1 MKKALIV
8 LAILLLVTGFA
19 FAGGQTGGEET
30 ITLTCAM
37 MAGDIPEETQAFLD
51 VFAAENPDIKIDFT
65 NVPQDLEVYL
75 QPKAASGEMPDFIS
89 VNGGSFGAD
98 LVDRGILIDL
108 KDTFAA
114 KNTIDAVKPQFTS
127 PGGKLFGIC
136 GGVSTSLI
144 YYQVKAFKDL
154 ALTPP
159 ENWEDFLVLCEK
171 IKKAGKTA
179 IIITPGDGTMSNTL
193 WSHGFANNVVPKYP
207 DYAKRF
213 REGTMP
219 LDTTEFAD
227 VYAKGKLLFDKG
239 YTQQGAVSTQY
250 MPGNEMYIQ
259 GKSVQHFAGSWL
271 AGMLLKTD
279 FETAVYMP
287 PWNMKGVTKIPIVAT
302 ETGWGVSEG
311 PHKAQAIRLLDWIN
325 GKGYHYYQNARG
337 NIPHLK
343 DPMGPVVLDDRIK
356 TYLEKLYSYKQTA
369 GLWFEYIPAETM
381 TLTFQLYQEVLTD
394 QKTPREAA
402 AAFDKAA
409 REAVK
414 K

>member
-1 MKKALIV
+1 VKKRIFLFLALFLV
-8 LAILLLVTGFA
+8 LGLVAVTA
-19 FAGGQTGGEET
+19 QK
-30 ITLTCAM
+30 ITLTCVM

-51 VFAAENPDIKIDFT
+51 QFSKENPNIKIDFT
-65 NVPQDLEVYL
+65 NVAQDLEAFL

-114 KNTIDAVKPQFTS
+114 KNTVDAVKPQFTS
-127 PGGKLFGIC
+127 PMGKLFGIA

-144 YYQVKAFKDL
+144 YYQVQAFKDL
-154 ALTPP
+154 GLTPP

-179 IIITPGDGTMSNTL
+179 ILITPGDGTMSNTL
-193 WSHGFANNVVPKYP
+193 WSHGFANNVVAKYP
-207 DYAKRF
+207 DYVKRF

-219 LDTTEFAD
+219 LDTPEFAD
-227 VYAKGKLLFDKG
+227 VYAKGKTLFDKG
-239 YTQQGAVSTQY
+239 YTQPGAVSTKY
-250 MPGNEMYIQ
+250 MEGNQMYIQ
-259 GKSVQHFAGSWL
+259 GESVQHFAGSWL
-271 AGMLLKTD
+271 AGSLLKTD
-279 FETAVYMP
+279 FDTGVYMP
-287 PWNMKGVTKIPIVAT
+287 PWNVKGKTKIPIVAT

-311 PHKAQAIRLLDWIN
+311 PHKKQAIMLLDWIN
-325 GKGYHYYQNARG
+325 GKGFRYYQNARG

-343 DPMGPVVLDDRIK
+343 DPMGPVKLDDRIK
-356 TYLEKLYSYKQTA
+356 TYLDKLYSYKQTA

-381 TLTFQLYQEVLTD
+381 MLTFQLYQEVLTN

-409 REAVK
+409 KAAVK

>member
-1 MKKALIV
+1 VNKRIV
-8 LAILLLVTGFA
+8 LFLALFLVLGLVAVTA
-19 FAGGQTGGEET
+19 QK
-30 ITLTCAM
+30 ITLTCVM

-51 VFAAENPDIKIDFT
+51 QFSKENPNIKIDFT
-65 NVPQDLEVYL
+65 NVAQDLEAFL

-108 KDTFAA
+108 KGTFAE
-114 KNTIDAVKPQFTS
+114 KNTVDAVKPQFTS
-127 PGGKLFGIC
+127 PKGKLFGIA

-144 YYQVKAFKDL
+144 YYQVQAFKDL
-154 ALTPP
+154 GLTPP
-159 ENWEDFLVLCEK
+159 ENWEDFLVLCDK

-179 IIITPGDGTMSNTL
+179 ILITPGDGTMSNTL

-207 DYAKRF
+207 DYVKRF

-219 LDTTEFAD
+219 LDTPEFAD
-227 VYAKGKLLFDKG
+227 VYAKGKTLFDKG
-239 YTQQGAVSTQY
+239 YTQPGAVSTKY
-250 MPGNEMYIQ
+250 MEGNQMYIQ
-259 GKSVQHFAGSWL
+259 GESVQHFAGSWL
-271 AGMLLKTD
+271 AGSLLKTD
-279 FETAVYMP
+279 FETGVYMP
-287 PWNMKGVTKIPIVAT
+287 PWNTKGKTKIPIVAT

-311 PHKAQAIRLLDWIN
+311 PHKKQAIMLLDWIN
-325 GKGYHYYQNARG
+325 GKGFHYYQNARG

-343 DPMGPVVLDDRIK
+343 DPMGPVKLDDRIK
-356 TYLEKLYSYKQTA
+356 TYLDKLYSYKQTA

-381 TLTFQLYQEVLTD
+381 MLTFQLYQEVLTN

-409 REAVK
+409 RAAVK

>member
-1 MKKALIV
+1 MKRTVVLVLALLVASGAALIG
-8 LAILLLVTGFA
+8 A
-19 FAGGQTGGEET
+19 ET
-30 ITLTCAM
+30 ITITAAM
-37 MAGDIPEETQAFLD
+37 MAGDIPQQTQDFLNE
-51 VFAAENPDIKIDFT
+51 FSKENPDIQIDFT

-98 LVDRGILIDL
+98 LADRGILIDL

-127 PGGKLFGIC
+127 PKGILFGIA

-144 YYQVKAFKDL
+144 YYQVKVFKDL
-154 ALTPP
+154 GLSIPQ
-159 ENWEDFLVLCEK
+159 NWEEFLAVCEK
-171 IKKAGKTA
+171 IKKAGLVPL
-179 IIITPGDGTMSNTL
+179 IITPGDGTMSNTL
-193 WSHGFANNVVPKYP
+193 WSWGVANSVVPKYP
-207 DYAKRF
+207 DYVKRF

-219 LDTTEFAD
+219 LATPEFAD
-227 VYAKGKLLFDKG
+227 VYAKGKLLFDRG
-239 YTQQGAVSTQY
+239 YVQPGAVSTQY
-250 MPGNEMYIQ
+250 MPGNQMYIQ
-259 GKSVQHFAGSWL
+259 GKAVMHFAGSWL

-279 FETAVYMP
+279 FDTGVFMP
-287 PWNMKGVTKIPIVAT
+287 PWNSKGKPRIPIVAT

-343 DPMGPVVLDDRIK
+343 DPMGPVILDQRIK
-356 TYLEKLYSYKQTA
+356 DYLKVLYSYKQTA

-381 TLTFQLYQEVLTD
+381 TLTFQLYQEVLTG
-394 QKTPREAA
+394 QKTPMEAA

-409 REAVK
+409 RDAVK

>member
-1 MKKALIV
+1 MRKSFVLFLALF
-8 LAILLLVTGFA
+8 LAVGLAGVTA
-19 FAGGQTGGEET
+19 QK
-30 ITLTCAM
+30 ITLTCVM

-51 VFAAENPDIKIDFT
+51 QFSKENPDIKIDFT
-65 NVPQDLEVYL
+65 NVAQDLEAYL

-114 KNTIDAVKPQFTS
+114 KNTVDAVKPQFTS
-127 PGGKLFGIC
+127 PKGRLFGIA

-144 YYQVKAFKDL
+144 YYQVQAFKDL
-154 ALTPP
+154 GLTPP

-179 IIITPGDGTMSNTL
+179 ILITPGDGTMSNTL

-207 DYAKRF
+207 DYVKRF

-219 LDTTEFAD
+219 LDTPEFAD
-227 VYAKGKLLFDKG
+227 VYAKGKVLFDKG
-239 YTQQGAVSTQY
+239 YTQPGAVSTKY
-250 MPGNEMYIQ
+250 MEGNQMYIQ
-259 GKSVQHFAGSWL
+259 GQAVQHFAGSWL
-271 AGMLLKTD
+271 AGSLLKTD
-279 FETAVYMP
+279 FETGVYMP
-287 PWNMKGVTKIPIVAT
+287 PWNAKGKTKIPIVAT

-311 PHKAQAIRLLDWIN
+311 PHKKQAIMLLDWIN
-325 GKGYHYYQNARG
+325 GKGFHYYQNARG

-343 DPMGPVVLDDRIK
+343 DPMGPVKLDDRIK
-356 TYLEKLYSYKQTA
+356 TYLDKLYSYKQTA

-381 TLTFQLYQEVLTD
+381 MLTFQLYQEVLTN

-409 REAVK
+409 SAAVK

>member
-1 MKKALIV
+1 MRKMFVMMLT
-8 LAILLLVTGFA
+8 LLLALGIASATA
-19 FAGGQTGGEET
+19 QK

-37 MAGDIPEETQAFLD
+37 MAGDIPEQTQAFLD
-51 VFAAENPDIKIDFT
+51 QFSKENPNIQIDFT
-65 NVPQDLEVYL
+65 NVAQDLEVYL

-114 KNTIDAVKPQFTS
+114 KNTVDAVKPQFTS
-127 PGGKLFGIC
+127 PKGKLFGIA

-144 YYQVKAFKDL
+144 YYQVQAFKDL
-154 ALTPP
+154 GLVPP

-193 WSHGFANNVVPKYP
+193 WSHGFANNVASKYP

-213 REGTMP
+213 REGTMQ
-219 LDTTEFAD
+219 LDSPEFAD

-239 YTQQGAVSTQY
+239 YTQPGAVSTTY
-250 MPGNEMYIQ
+250 MDGNQMYIQ
-259 GKSVQHFAGSWL
+259 GKSVQQFAGSWL

-279 FETAVYMP
+279 FETGVYMP
-287 PWNMKGVTKIPIVAT
+287 PWNAKGKTKIPIVAT

-311 PHKAQAIRLLDWIN
+311 PHKKQAIMLLDWIN
-325 GKGYHYYQNARG
+325 GKGFHYYQNARG

-343 DPMGPVVLDDRIK
+343 DPMGPVVLDERIK
-356 TYLEKLYSYKQTA
+356 KYLDKLYSYKQTA

-381 TLTFQLYQEVLTD
+381 TLTFQLYQEVLTN

>member
-1 MKKALIV
+1 MNKRIV
-8 LAILLLVTGFA
+8 LFLALFLVIGL
-19 FAGGQTGGEET
+19 AGVTAQK
-30 ITLTCAM
+30 ITLTCVM

-51 VFAAENPDIKIDFT
+51 QFSKENPDIKIDFT
-65 NVPQDLEVYL
+65 NVAQDLEAYL

-108 KDTFAA
+108 KGTFAE
-114 KNTIDAVKPQFTS
+114 KNTVDAVKPQFTS
-127 PGGKLFGIC
+127 PKGKLFSIA

-144 YYQVKAFKDL
+144 YYQVQAFKDL
-154 ALTPP
+154 GLTPP
-159 ENWEDFLVLCEK
+159 ENWEDFLVLCDK

-179 IIITPGDGTMSNTL
+179 ILITPGDGTMSNTL

-207 DYAKRF
+207 DYVKRF

-219 LDTTEFAD
+219 LDTPEFAD
-227 VYAKGKLLFDKG
+227 VYAKGKTLFDKG
-239 YTQQGAVSTQY
+239 YTQPGAVSTKY
-250 MPGNEMYIQ
+250 MEGNQMYIQ
-259 GKSVQHFAGSWL
+259 GESVQHFAGSWL
-271 AGMLLKTD
+271 AGSLLKTD
-279 FETAVYMP
+279 FETGVYMP
-287 PWNMKGVTKIPIVAT
+287 PWNTKGKTKIPIVAT

-311 PHKAQAIRLLDWIN
+311 PHKKQAIMLLDWIN
-325 GKGYHYYQNARG
+325 GKGFHYYQNARG

-343 DPMGPVVLDDRIK
+343 DPMGPVKLDDRIK
-356 TYLEKLYSYKQTA
+356 TYLDKLYSYKQTA

-381 TLTFQLYQEVLTD
+381 MLTFQLYQEVLTN

-409 REAVK
+409 RAAVK

>member
-1 MKKALIV
+1 MKKTVV
-8 LAILLLVTGFA
+8 LFLSLLLVLGLA
-19 FAGGQTGGEET
+19 SAGAEK
-30 ITLTCAM
+30 ITLTAAM

-51 VFAAENPDIKIDFT
+51 QFSKENPDIQIDFT

-75 QPKAASGEMPDFIS
+75 QPKAAAGEMPDFIS
-89 VNGGSFGAD
+89 VNGGAFGAD
-98 LVDRGILIDL
+98 LVDRGIIADL
-108 KDTFAA
+108 KGTFAA
-114 KNTIDAVKPQFTS
+114 KNTVDAVKPQFTS
-127 PGGKLFGIC
+127 PKGKLFGIA

-144 YYQVKAFKDL
+144 YYQVQAFKDMG
-154 ALTPP
+154 LTIPD
-159 ENWEDFLVLCEK
+159 NWEDFLVLCEK

-179 IIITPGDGTMSNTL
+179 LIMTPGDGTMSNTL
-193 WSHGFANNVVPKYP
+193 WSHGFANNVASKFP

-213 REGTMP
+213 REGTMN
-219 LDTTEFAD
+219 LDTPEFAD

-239 YTQQGAVSTQY
+239 YTQPGAVSTQY
-250 MPGNEMYIQ
+250 MPGNQLYIQ

-271 AGMLLKTD
+271 AGSLLKTD
-279 FETAVYMP
+279 FATDVYMP
-287 PWNMKGVTKIPIVAT
+287 PWNAKGKTRIPIVAT

-311 PHKAQAIRLLDWIN
+311 PHKKQAIMLLDWIN
-325 GKGYHYYQNARG
+325 GKGFHYYQNARG

-343 DPMGPVVLDDRIK
+343 DAMGPVKLDDRIK
-356 TYLEKLYSYKQTA
+356 KYLDKLYSYKQTA

-381 TLTFQLYQEVLTD
+381 TLTFQLYQEVLTG

-402 AAFDKAA
+402 AAFDTAA